1 MDANDYIEDGDS
13 LAEEYRKERTRNF
26 KTDDYLPD
34 CDVRPL
40 KTDDEFLE
48 ENSEA
53 IPIESLDRVD
63 EDIKQNFFGDKDGKI
78 HLEFYEKREKQSEYD
93 RFMSVLNAFVSSKM
107 TNAYKKPI
115 KEVHWSF
122 SGSADGF
129 PKWEWYRPDLR
140 FEAKRIFDLW
150 CCEFLEQRTMPIS
163 YMWSFLKS
171 RLVIHGWTNR
181 GCGRKKWDWSEN
193 QIKCSREH
201 DGDFNFKSYIE
212 ENPIPV
218 FEYSADWEKAE
229 MVELNYLKAIEDLL
243 MKKWNKQT
251 KKSAPFI
258 NINEWKKLCELI
270 NDRKKGHKANV
281 TMFLEPNV
289 HVVSKSISNDYTCQ
303 SSEIRCEVP
312 FDDIKSLIFLKKQV
326 IPVIN
331 FSHFTYDEY
340 AKTIIIWLTENINDE
355 VYKAFEIHFEEYDE
369 NEPIEGED
377 IAEKMIRGVSEEL
390 DRFSTK

>member
-1 MDANDYIEDGDS
+1 MDV
-13 LAEEYRKERTRNF
+13 
-26 KTDDYLPD
+26 DDIFPD

-201 DGDFNFKSYIE
+201 DGDFDFKSYIE
-212 ENPIPV
+212 ENPIPA
-218 FEYSADWEKAE
+218 FEYSVDWEKAE

-258 NINEWKKLCELI
+258 NINDWKKLCELI
-270 NDRKKGHKANV
+270 NDWKKGHKANV

-289 HVVSKSISNDYTCQ
+289 HVVSKSISNDYMCQ

-340 AKTIIIWLTENINDE
+340 AKTITIWLTENINDE
-355 VYKAFEIHFEEYDE
+355 VYKAFEVHFEEYDE

-390 DRFSTK
+390 DKFSTK